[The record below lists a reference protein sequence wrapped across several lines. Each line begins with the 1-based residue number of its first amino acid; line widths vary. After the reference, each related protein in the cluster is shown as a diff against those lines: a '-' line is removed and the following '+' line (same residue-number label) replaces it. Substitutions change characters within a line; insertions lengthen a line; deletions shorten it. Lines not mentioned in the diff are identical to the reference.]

1 MKTFVLG
8 DIHGASRALDQCMD
22 RSVFDFENDCLIQ
35 LGDVVDG
42 YADVYECVETLLR
55 VKHLIALKGNHDDW
69 FLEFI
74 LTGYHPTGWNF
85 GGKATALS
93 YLRLKGHEQLI
104 QRGREGYKTALDPM
118 DIPESHQQ
126 FFEDQLLFHIDEENN
141 FYAHAGFNRFLSI
154 AQQRPETF
162 YWDRELWLA
171 ALEYHT
177 LKLLNPAMGPF
188 INFCDFNDIYI
199 GHTPTMN
206 WETDKPM
213 RAVNVLNIDTGARQG
228 GKLTIMDIHT
238 KEYWQSDVV
247 EELYGVPENWID

>member
-8 DIHGASRALDQCMD
+8 DIHGASRALDQCMV
-22 RSVFDFENDCLIQ
+22 RSGFDLENDCLIQ

-42 YADVYECVETLLR
+42 FADVYDCVETLLS

-74 LTGYHPTGWNF
+74 NSGYHPTGWDF

-93 YLRLKGHEQLI
+93 YLRLTGRERLI
-104 QRGREGYKTALDPM
+104 QRGREGYKTALDPK
-118 DIPESHQQ
+118 DIPESHKQ
-126 FFEDQLLFHIDEENN
+126 FFEAQLLFHIDEENN

-154 AQQRPETF
+154 PQQRPETF
-162 YWDRELWLA
+162 YWDRELWLS
-171 ALEYHT
+171 ALDYHT
-177 LKLLNPAMGPF
+177 MKRLNSAMGPF
-188 INFCDFNDIYI
+188 INFCDFNEIYI
-199 GHTPTMN
+199 GHTPTIN

-213 RAVNVLNIDTGARQG
+213 RAVNLLNIDTGARQG
-228 GKLTIMDIHT
+228 GKLTIMDIYT

-247 EELYGVPENWID
+247 EELYGGRAYV